1 MRKILATL
9 LSLVLFAFSF
19 GAEKLYVGTNA
30 EFKPY
35 EYLEGEKIVGFDIEL
50 MEAMAAE
57 MGYTVKWNNMT
68 FDGLLP
74 ALQMGK
80 VDAVIAG
87 MSPTAERKKAVDF
100 SKPYLNFQTGHSVIV
115 RNDEKEIVNNED
127 LKGKLVGVQ
136 LGTKQED
143 LAKGFG
149 AEIVRYDSFTGSLL
163 ALKQSKVQAVVLD
176 EQSAG
181 KYLKT
186 MDGVKITDTIYDSDP
201 GESIAVKKGNTELVE
216 KLNAAF
222 DKVVESGKYY
232 EILQKYFPEKAAEM
246 KL

>member
-1 MRKILATL
+1 MRKFLVTL
-9 LSLVLFAFSF
+9 LSLVLFVFSF
-19 GAEKLYVGTNA
+19 GEKKLYVGTNA

-35 EYLEGEKIVGFDIEL
+35 EYLEGDKIVGFDIEL
-50 MEAMAAE
+50 MEAMAKE

-87 MSPTAERKKAVDF
+87 MSPTAERMKAVDF
-100 SKPYLNFQTGHSVIV
+100 GKPYLNFQMGHAVIV
-115 RNDEKEIVNNED
+115 REDEKEIVKKED
-127 LKGKLVGVQ
+127 LNGKKAGAQ

-149 AEIVRYDSFTGSLL
+149 AEIVRYDSFTGALL
-163 ALKQSKVQAVVLD
+163 ALKQNKIQAVVLD
-176 EQSAG
+176 EEAAG

-186 MDGVKITDTIYDSDP
+186 MSGLKITDVIYDNDP
-201 GESIAVKKGNTELVE
+201 GESVAVKKGNT
-216 KLNAAF
+216 KLLEEFNNAF
-222 DKVVESGKYY
+222 DKVVESGKYN
-232 EILQKYFPEKAAEM
+232 ELLKKYFSEKEI
-246 KL
+246 KEN

>member
-35 EYLEGEKIVGFDIEL
+35 EYLEGDKIVGFDIEL

-87 MSPTAERKKAVDF
+87 MSPTEREKKLLIF
-100 SKPYLNFQTGHSVIV
+100 LNHI
-115 RNDEKEIVNNED
+115 
-127 LKGKLVGVQ
+127 
-136 LGTKQED
+136 
-143 LAKGFG
+143 
-149 AEIVRYDSFTGSLL
+149 
-163 ALKQSKVQAVVLD
+163 
-176 EQSAG
+176 
-181 KYLKT
+181 
-186 MDGVKITDTIYDSDP
+186 
-201 GESIAVKKGNTELVE
+201 
-216 KLNAAF
+216 
-222 DKVVESGKYY
+222 
-232 EILQKYFPEKAAEM
+232 
-246 KL
+246 